1 MKRIKQNKDM
11 VMYYFKVGDLLY
23 DYKNMEMFHVR
34 AKIKRQHIKYEEM
47 LKGFIYNL

>member
-11 VMYYFKVGDLLY
+11 VMYYFKVEDLLC

-34 AKIKRQHIKYEEM
+34 DQIKR
-47 LKGFIYNL
+47 